1 MIPFFLFFFQ
11 WCHWHT
17 MLWIYYNESTSKY
30 LLMMEESNKRGH
42 GKERR
47 MMGIHHVYIYVLSFL
62 LATPFHFIAFI
73 LHTFSFIHSACLWGN
88 LRIGNVRW
96 LRTRW
101 ASVSFLFNLYTRQQ
115 IVVLVLVIIE
125 NLFIYWFAILPH
137 NI

>member
-11 WCHWHT
+11 WCHWNT
-17 MLWIYYNESTSKY
+17 IMLWIYYESTSKY
-30 LLMMEESNKRGH
+30 ILMMEESNKRGD

-47 MMGIHHVYIYVLSFL
+47 MMGIHHVYIFMFSLFCWPL
-62 LATPFHFIAFI
+62 LFI

-115 IVVLVLVIIE
+115 IVIVVLVLVMIIE
-125 NLFIYWFAILPH
+125 NLFIC